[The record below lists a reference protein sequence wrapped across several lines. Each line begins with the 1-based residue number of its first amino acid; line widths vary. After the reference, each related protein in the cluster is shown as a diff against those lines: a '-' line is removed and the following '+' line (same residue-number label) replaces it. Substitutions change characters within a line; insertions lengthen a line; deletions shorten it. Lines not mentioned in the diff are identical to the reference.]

1 MSYDVT
7 DFTTDVL
14 EQSKTKPVLVDF
26 WAEWCQPCKMLTPVL
41 EHLAEKHQDSWTFAK
56 VDTEKFPE
64 IANEYGVR
72 GIPNVKLF
80 ADGKVVDEFTGVQP
94 DYAIEQWLQRALPS
108 KHAKDTAHAEQLIA
122 DENTTEA
129 RAVLERVLVEAP
141 DNEHAR
147 VLMAQLCIFSNPQ
160 RAEEL
165 VENVLADSR
174 YYDKAESVRAFARF
188 GTLMAQPEAL
198 PEGEQKEVYL
208 AAIAAVE
215 QRNFDAALDG
225 FINVIRE
232 DRYYDDDGS
241 RKACIAIF
249 KYLGEEHDITRKHRR
264 SFDSAL
270 Y

>member
-1 MSYDVT
+1 MSYDVV
-7 DFTTDVL
+7 DFATDVV

-41 EHLAEKHQDSWTFAK
+41 EHLAERNKETWAFVK
-56 VDTEKFPE
+56 VNTEKFP
-64 IANEYGVR
+64 ALAAEYGVR

-80 ADGKVVDEFTGVQP
+80 VDGKVASEFTGVQP
-94 DYAIEQWLQRALPS
+94 DYAIEQWLQRSLPS
-108 KHAKDTAHAEQLIA
+108 KHAKDTAEAEQLIA
-122 DENTTEA
+122 EKNTAEA
-129 RAVLERVLVEAP
+129 RVILERVLAEDAI
-141 DNEHAR
+141 NEHAR

-165 VENVLADSR
+165 VHDVLADSR
-174 YYDKAESVRAFARF
+174 YYDKAEAIRTFAHLGAVF
-188 GTLMAQPEAL
+188 AQPDTL
-198 PEGEQKEVYL
+198 PTGEQKEAYL
-208 AAIAAVE
+208 AAITAVE
-215 QRNFDAALDG
+215 QHNFDTALEG

-249 KYLGEEHDITRKHRR
+249 KYLGEEHDITRKYRR